1 MKALLLSPV
10 MVLKKPAFAW
20 DFCQL
25 TGEIFFAWN
34 TVTADTR
41 DERIRFARALC
52 AQPKKDAR
60 SSGIAGPKAG
70 EFAGRKS
77 PVPKHQVFE
86 SYGNFALIKISR
98 NFAWQPAR
106 MMIASRMY
114 SQTNAECSGER
125 EQDNRTGIFLPPFT
139 GEVDPARRR
148 ARRRGP
154 PSTRF

>member
-70 EFAGRKS
+70 EFAGGKS
-77 PVPKHQVFE
+77 PVSKHPVFE
-86 SYGNFALIKISR
+86 TYGNFSLKKILP
-98 NFAWQPAR
+98 NFALQPAR
-106 MMIASRMY
+106 IVICSRIF
-114 SQTNAECSGER
+114 SQTN
-125 EQDNRTGIFLPPFT
+125 T
-139 GEVDPARRR
+139 
-148 ARRRGP
+148 
-154 PSTRF
+154 